1 MRDHCDVS
9 TRLSRPPQTSA
20 ASRLVERSPRP
31 PHRGLLLPS
40 PPPAPRAAP
49 GRAFMPR
56 RGPGGF
62 HRCTCP
68 RARKWGDAVLER
80 ESLAE
85 PLSGARGGWGDVA
98 FPFLVGG
105 LLCVFNSRS
114 PVAPPPTPPSSA
126 TEGAAPRGSRYVLG
140 WLCLQT
146 ALPSLRPF
154 SCAGRWGGGAASA
167 VQGGCLPRHPR
178 GLTRLAPAARPLGR
192 TRAAGR
198 RGPRSGGRAFAES
211 GSPQDGCVSLAGGL

>member
-1 MRDHCDVS
+1 MAAALKVAQSGWCVRAHRRRITAHLVSRPSLRAPPCPPRHPVWAPRSSRDPCDVS

-20 ASRLVERSPRP
+20 ASRLVGRSPRP

-40 PPPAPRAAP
+40 SPPPRAAP

-114 PVAPPPTPPSSA
+114 PVAPPHPHLQRLKGRPPA
-126 TEGAAPRGSRYVLG
+126 VRGM
-140 WLCLQT
+140 
-146 ALPSLRPF
+146 F
-154 SCAGRWGGGAASA
+154 
-167 VQGGCLPRHPR
+167 
-178 GLTRLAPAARPLGR
+178 
-192 TRAAGR
+192 
-198 RGPRSGGRAFAES
+198 SGGRVCRPRCQACARS
-211 GSPQDGCVSLAGGL
+211 AVPAGGAGVRRVPSREGALRVTRGA

>member
-1 MRDHCDVS
+1 
-9 TRLSRPPQTSA
+9 
-20 ASRLVERSPRP
+20 
-31 PHRGLLLPS
+31 
-40 PPPAPRAAP
+40 
-49 GRAFMPR
+49 MPR

-114 PVAPPPTPPSSA
+114 PVAPPTPPSSA

-140 WLCLQT
+140 WLRLQT

-167 VQGGCLPRHPR
+167 VQGGCPPRHPR
-178 GLTRLAPAARPLGR
+178 GLTRLAPAARPHTSRWTPGPPER
-192 TRAAGR
+192 RPRVRRERVSAGR
-198 RGPRSGGRAFAES
+198 VRKSCRW
-211 GSPQDGCVSLAGGL
+211 SLNSL